1 MLLRCQVTFVFLIF
15 WCKLISYLLLADF
28 SIFSLS
34 PMLEISQQ
42 WTWCVDFIINYASH
56 SNGSFN
62 LNTYVSQ
69 LWEYFVN
76 QYVDNFLFI
85 LLCFVFQNPITQG
98 LGILDWLRLTFP
110 LIPYYLFFFFCF
122 LNNSLDL
129 TFQAFYW
136 YFFLLN
142 RLAQLSFLK
151 IFKFKN
157 SDLFSVPWRI
167 RHSVLLPWMS
177 NFSYFSKDVS
187 YKCSQLPSPFAL
199 LSSSV
204 FLLLVCFGLGFSYWR
219 LTPSDI
225 CLTVLH
231 GDFHLCL
238 CVRCVPLPPI
248 CCDLFLLWF
257 SGSFSLWTKHLVSC
271 QGGRKNLRM

>member
-1 MLLRCQVTFVFLIF
+1 MLLHWLLALTMLLRCQVT

-110 LIPYYLFFFFCF
+110 LIPYYLFFF
-122 LNNSLDL
+122 
-129 TFQAFYW
+129 
-136 YFFLLN
+136 
-142 RLAQLSFLK
+142 
-151 IFKFKN
+151 
-157 SDLFSVPWRI
+157 
-167 RHSVLLPWMS
+167 
-177 NFSYFSKDVS
+177 
-187 YKCSQLPSPFAL
+187 
-199 LSSSV
+199 SV
-204 FLLLVCFGLGFSYWR
+204 FWIILLTLHSKLSI
-219 LTPSDI
+219 DI
-225 CLTVLH
+225 FFCWIV
-231 GDFHLCL
+231 
-238 CVRCVPLPPI
+238 
-248 CCDLFLLWF
+248 
-257 SGSFSLWTKHLVSC
+257 
-271 QGGRKNLRM
+271 